1 MDESINEG
9 MKETQKKI
17 KARQEKRKERKEK
30 EKWGRLEGKGGV
42 T

>member
-17 KARQEKRKERKEK
+17 NARQEKRKEGKEK
-30 EKWGRLEGKGGV
+30 EKWGRLEGKGG
-42 T
+42 